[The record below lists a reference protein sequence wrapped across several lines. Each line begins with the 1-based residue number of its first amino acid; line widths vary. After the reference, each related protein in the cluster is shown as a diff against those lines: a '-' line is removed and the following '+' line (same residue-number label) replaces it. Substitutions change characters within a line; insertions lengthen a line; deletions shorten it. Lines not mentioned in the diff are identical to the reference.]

1 MIIKKLNIKSFG
13 KLKNIKIQLKPGLN
27 IIYGTNEAGKS
38 TMQHFMK
45 AMFYGMNSLKKNIRD
60 NERKRFMPWDGSRT
74 EGSLI
79 FEDDNG
85 KEYVIERSFGN
96 QKKEDEAVIY
106 NWITGEKAVHMD
118 NYFPGNEIIGLGEE
132 AFEKTL
138 FIKQLGAKIDRDK
151 DDEIMKRLINL
162 HESGEEDTS
171 YHKAEMLLEAYK
183 KSIISTRK
191 NGRMDELQEKI
202 NALKDEKVELEKL
215 YCENVDDSL
224 RLNSIKASIE
234 KIGAEIEILQKEK
247 NSLRI
252 WMSNVNKNDAF
263 NIEEIQDIDSHIQ
276 ELKDRL
282 NDETLV
288 DYSEVMSSI
297 ENEFTMLKD
306 GTQELENLKLQHAQ
320 IQNEKYALQEKLIKY
335 KGFQDLEENIEL
347 KFANIQGD
355 MKEKQERLKTV
366 QELHVMQL
374 SLQGEEAYKK
384 RKASVQ
390 KLTNSKRQGFLSI
403 AVGSLLVGLGI
414 LGAIKA
420 SALLLA
426 MGVLGF
432 GLILYAVIRLD
443 SLNKRNREIRF
454 LEEEREHQKE
464 SSDNEEKE
472 ILSQINKLNKYLD
485 FLLNHCDCVEPEEFY
500 EKLRSYKALE
510 NKDKQM
516 EVQLGS
522 MESDIVRKG
531 ERLLQLK
538 AELEKDILG
547 FETDIELAQL
557 NSKHLALE
565 KEKKDIEYNILMRIK
580 GKRELWMVDGDIAQC
595 LSEVEELKLNYNCA
609 NIAEKVMKEAFE
621 EIQQNFAPQLN
632 SEVGAILSG
641 ITRGKYEEVKISSDY
656 EINILESNNRRE
668 LDYFSSG
675 TLDQIY
681 LALRLGLC
689 NMIFQHRQVPI
700 IMDDAFT
707 QYDAKRLDMVM
718 KFLKSYSMTHQVI
731 IFTCRELPGYECI
744 DLDELNSV
752 SNCLKQ

>member
-13 KLKNIKIQLKPGLN
+13 KLKNVKIQLKPGLN
-27 IIYGTNEAGKS
+27 IIYGDNEAGKS
-38 TMQHFMK
+38 TMQHFIK

-96 QKKEDEAVIY
+96 QRKEDEAVIY
-106 NWITGEKAVHMD
+106 NWITGEKAVHID
-118 NYFPGNEIIGLGEE
+118 SYFPGNEIIGLGEE

-183 KSIISTRK
+183 KSIIGTRK

-202 NALKDEKVELEKL
+202 EALKDEKGELEKL
-215 YCENVDDSL
+215 YNENVDDSL
-224 RLNSIKASIE
+224 RLNSIKAEIE
-234 KIGAEIEILQKEK
+234 KIKAELEILQKDK
-247 NSLRI
+247 NNLRI
-252 WMSNVNKNDAF
+252 WMSNVKKNDAF
-263 NIEEIQDIDSHIQ
+263 NTEEIQDIDSHIQ
-276 ELKDRL
+276 ELKGRL

-288 DYSEVMSSI
+288 DYRDVMSGI

-306 GTQELENLKLQHAQ
+306 EAEVLENLKLQHAQ
-320 IQNEKYALQEKLIKY
+320 VQKEKYALQEKLTKC
-335 KGFQDLEENIEL
+335 KGFEDLEENIEL
-347 KFANIQGD
+347 KFANIQGE
-355 MKEKQERLKTV
+355 MKEKQERLKAV

-384 RKASVQ
+384 RRASVQ
-390 KLTNSKRQGFLSI
+390 KLTNNKRYSFFSI
-403 AVGSLLVGLGI
+403 AVGSLLVGLGV

-420 SALLLA
+420 NAPLLA

-432 GLILYAVIRLD
+432 GLILYAFIRLD
-443 SLNKRNREIRF
+443 SLSKRNREIRF

-472 ILSQINKLNKYLD
+472 ILSQINKLNKYLN
-485 FLLNHCDCVEPEEFY
+485 FLLYHCDCVDSEEFY

-516 EVQLGS
+516 EVQLGG
-522 MESDIVRKG
+522 MESDIVRKS

-538 AELEKDILG
+538 VELEKDILG
-547 FETDIELAQL
+547 FETDIELGEL

-565 KEKKDIEYNILMRIK
+565 KEKKDMEYNILMRFK
-580 GKRELWMVDGDIAQC
+580 GKRELWMVDGDIAKC
-595 LSEVEELKLNYNCA
+595 LSEVKELKLTYNSV
-609 NIAEKVMKEAFE
+609 NIAEEVMKEAFE

-641 ITRGKYEEVKISSDY
+641 ITGGKYEEVKISSDY
-656 EINILESNNRRE
+656 EINVMESNNRRE

-707 QYDAKRLDMVM
+707 QYDAIRIDKVM
-718 KFLKSYSMTHQVI
+718 KFLENYSRTNQVI
-731 IFTCRELPGYECI
+731 IFTCRELSGYEYI
-744 DLDELNSV
+744 NLNELNKA
-752 SNCLKQ
+752 SNCLKE